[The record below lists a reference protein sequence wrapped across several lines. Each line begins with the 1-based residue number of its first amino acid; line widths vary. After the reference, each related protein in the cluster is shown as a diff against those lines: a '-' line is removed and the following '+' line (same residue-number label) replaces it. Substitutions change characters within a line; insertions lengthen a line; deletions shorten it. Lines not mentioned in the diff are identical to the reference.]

1 MNQRTLLGRLLSP
14 AGFGLVLIFFLLPFA
29 TVSCGNSAEQVQA
42 TFSGLDLAIGG
53 LPEVT
58 TPDSDPASAEQVAQL
73 VVQVSDLEPL
83 ALLAAL
89 AVLAGMAVAALP
101 RVRIR
106 HGAAVA
112 LAAIAAGLM
121 VAAIARAPG
130 RVNEF
135 LRQLAGAEELP
146 AGAISST
153 STRYGF
159 WLAVFTLAGLVVGN
173 GLALLRARR
182 CTGPDPKPAENLGP
196 EPDRLRLE
204 DLAGPAE

>member
-1 MNQRTLLGRLLSP
+1 MNQRTLVGRLLSP

-53 LPEVT
+53 LPDVI

-135 LRQLAGAEELP
+135 LRQLAGAEDLP
-146 AGAISST
+146 TGAI
-153 STRYGF
+153 F
-159 WLAVFTLAGLVVGN
+159 EHQHAVRVL
-173 GLALLRARR
+173 ARR
-182 CTGPDPKPAENLGP
+182 VHPGRPG
-196 EPDRLRLE
+196 RRQR
-204 DLAGPAE
+204 AGPAAGPTLPRARPDARGEP